1 MINTKNYFSEIM
13 IKTKN
18 NFLLFAF
25 IICLLAISIFTSL
38 KNNVL
43 LGFIGHLIM
52 LSTYIFIYTE
62 KKKIRKGAF
71 LYVGHSALCIVLF
84 LSLLFK
90 NDSLMSRSIL
100 GSLGHLMFFSNFLYM
115 FMKKKTISSPRVIQ
129 IIYTGALF
137 ANLFYHIM
145 YYYMYAEKNCN
156 QTNSIFI
163 DIGSSITLFLI
174 FCFFVSKLITE
185 MSFLQVVGN
194 VIMATYYG
202 TSFVSSTTRIGK

>member
-1 MINTKNYFSEIM
+1 MFE
-13 IKTKN
+13 TKN
-18 NFLLFAF
+18 NFLFFAV
-25 IICLLAISIFTSL
+25 IICLLTVSIFTSL

-62 KKKIRKGAF
+62 EKKIRKGAF

-84 LSLLFK
+84 LNLLFK

-115 FMKKKTISSPRVIQ
+115 FMKKKKISSRVIS

-156 QTNSIFI
+156 QTNSIVI

-174 FCFFVSKLITE
+174 FCFFMSKLITE
-185 MSFLQVVGN
+185 ISFKQVVGN

>member
-1 MINTKNYFSEIM
+1 MVE
-13 IKTKN
+13 TKN
-18 NFLLFAF
+18 NFLFFAV
-25 IICLLAISIFTSL
+25 IICLLTVSIFTSL

-52 LSTYIFIYTE
+52 LSTYIVIYTE

-84 LSLLFK
+84 LNLLFK

-115 FMKKKTISSPRVIQ
+115 FMKKKKISSPRVISIIYS

-174 FCFFVSKLITE
+174 FCFFMSKLITE
-185 MSFLQVVGN
+185 ISFLRVVGN

>member
-1 MINTKNYFSEIM
+1 MIKTKNYFSEIM
-13 IKTKN
+13 VETKN
-18 NFLLFAF
+18 NFLFFAV
-25 IICLLAISIFTSL
+25 IICLLTVSIFTSL

-52 LSTYIFIYTE
+52 LSTYILIYTE
-62 KKKIRKGAF
+62 EKKIRKGAF

-84 LSLLFK
+84 LHLLFK

-115 FMKKKTISSPRVIQ
+115 FMKKKKNSSPQVIQ

-156 QTNSIFI
+156 QTSSIVI

-174 FCFFVSKLITE
+174 FSFFMSKLITE
-185 MSFLQVVGN
+185 ISFLRVVGN